1 MNEINVLEFLKEFNV
16 DIPEKISRGS
26 LFKITYTGDLR
37 SVSFHLKFSELVDF
51 ESNEDEAVFIFT
63 PTLFT
68 VLLTTKSK
76 FSESFLLE
84 TSCW

>member
-51 ESNEDEAVFIFT
+51 ES
-63 PTLFT
+63 TLQFENNLRSAFAIER
-68 VLLTTKSK
+68 VNILCFYPSDLL
-76 FSESFLLE
+76 FVEN
-84 TSCW
+84 